1 MNNDQEGG
9 LDNQSGSFKEITKV
23 QSERRRA
30 QDFDDLHNEMS
41 GSNVGRIPRFLSE
54 EARVLL
60 QEKRN
65 GKSSRRMSA
74 LDMML
79 LNDPVYAQA
88 YNDTMDFL
96 GRAERIAEQGLSKLE
111 TQLVNAEADLK
122 STLDSAATLPDGR
135 KVFRDIDGKVWDEDQ
150 NPVDQATAD
159 KIEGRESEPT
169 NETYLK
175 QKKQVQ
181 DLKESIHEIRVYQTD
196 VLGSAREELM
206 DRNNPVSKERMDDLK
221 ETMKE
226 FAPSSLRSEINQLEN
241 SAAPERTPTSE
252 IALATP
258 NLDG

>member
-1 MNNDQEGG
+1 MNNDYEGG
-9 LDNQSGSFKEITKV
+9 LDNQSDSFEVITKA

-41 GSNVGRIPRFLSE
+41 GVDVGRIPRFLSQ
-54 EARVLL
+54 EARALL

-74 LDMML
+74 LDIMML
-79 LNDPVYAQA
+79 SDPVYAQA

-96 GRAERIAEQGLSKLE
+96 GRAERVAEQGLSKLE
-111 TQLVNAEADLK
+111 TQLAKAESDLK
-122 STLDSAATLPDGR
+122 STLDSAAALPDGR
-135 KVFRDIDGKVWDEDQ
+135 KVFRDIDGKVWDGDQ

-159 KIEGRESEPT
+159 KIEWRGSEPT

-196 VLGSAREELM
+196 VLGSAREKLM
-206 DRNNPVSKERMDDLK
+206 DRANPKTIDELKSIKERMK
-221 ETMKE
+221 EL
-226 FAPSSLRSEINQLEN
+226 A
-241 SAAPERTPTSE
+241 PTSLQSGLE
-252 IALATP
+252 GKQDVIVTKDMSSNFSIAEPDL
-258 NLDG
+258 

>member
-9 LDNQSGSFKEITKV
+9 LDNQSDSFKEITAA

-30 QDFDDLHNEMS
+30 QDFDDLQNEMS
-41 GSNVGRIPRFLSE
+41 GVDVGRIPRFLSP
-54 EARVLL
+54 EAREIL

-79 LNDPVYAQA
+79 LNDPAYVQA

-96 GRAERIAEQGLSKLE
+96 SRAERVAEQGLGKLE
-111 TQLVNAEADLK
+111 TQLAKAEADLQ

-135 KVFRDIDGKVWDEDQ
+135 KVFRDEEGLAWDEGQ
-150 NPVDQATAD
+150 NVVDQATAD
-159 KIEGRESEPT
+159 KVEWRGSEPT

-181 DLKESIHEIRVYQTD
+181 DLKDSIHEVRVYQTD
-196 VLGSAREELM
+196 VLGNAREELM
-206 DRNNPVSKERMDDLK
+206 DRDNPVPKERMDDLK

-241 SAAPERTPTSE
+241 TTAPERIPTSE

>member
-1 MNNDQEGG
+1 M
-9 LDNQSGSFKEITKV
+9 DNQSDSFEEITKA

-30 QDFDDLHNEMS
+30 QGFDDLHNEMS
-41 GSNVGRIPRFLSE
+41 GSDVGRIPRFLSE
-54 EARVLL
+54 EARTLL

-79 LNDPVYAQA
+79 LNDPAYAQA

-96 GRAERIAEQGLSKLE
+96 GRAERVAEQDLSKLE
-111 TQLVNAEADLK
+111 TQLAKAETALQ
-122 STLDSAATLPDGR
+122 STLDSAATLSDGR
-135 KVFRDIDGKVWDEDQ
+135 KVFRDAEGLVWDEDQ
-150 NPVDQATAD
+150 NPVDEASAD
-159 KIEGRESEPT
+159 KIEWRGAEPT

-175 QKKQVQ
+175 QKKEVQ
-181 DLKESIHEIRVYQTD
+181 DLKTSIHEVRVYQTD

-206 DRNNPVSKERMDDLK
+206 DRDNPVSKERMDSLK

-226 FAPSSLRSEINQLEN
+226 LAPSSLRSEINQLEN
-241 SAAPERTPTSE
+241 TAAPDRTPTSE
-252 IALATP
+252 ITLATP